1 MADLLALD
9 LAQQRLLA
17 LAAKPQ
23 QTQTLPLAQLL
34 GRTLAQ
40 DLKAEINV
48 PPADNSAMDG
58 YAFHSDDW
66 QQGKVFKVSQR
77 ISAGSQA
84 QPLVKGT
91 AARIFTGAEIPS
103 GANCVVMQE
112 KCEASEDGSKVEI
125 LQQAQAGNNIRP
137 KGQDISAGQVI
148 LCAGTVLAAQ
158 HLGLLASLGLT
169 EIAVR
174 APLKVG
180 VLTTGDELVEPGL
193 PLIEGQIYNSNR
205 YQLQALLEQL
215 GVEVVDLGVAKDR
228 PEDIRERLIQGADNA
243 DLIVSC
249 GGVSVGEE
257 DHVKAQVEALGQLD
271 VWRLAIKPGKPL
283 AFGKVQE
290 TPFVGLPGNP
300 VAVFATFQLLLKP
313 FLQQMLGQPPQLQSK
328 LSAKADFSWRGNKI
342 RQEFLRCSLNEQG
355 ELSLFGNQ
363 SSGALSSVTASDCL
377 AQVGIAQDIEVG
389 DSLPIWLI

>member
-1 MADLLALD
+1 M
-9 LAQQRLLA
+9 A
-17 LAAKPQ
+17 LAKTQQ

-34 GRTLAQ
+34 GRTTAEELVAQ
-40 DLKAEINV
+40 IDV

-58 YAFHSDDW
+58 YAFHCDDW
-66 QQGKVFKVSQR
+66 QEGKEFQLSQR
-77 ISAGSQA
+77 ISAGCQA
-84 QPLVKGT
+84 QPLAKGS
-91 AARIFTGAEIPS
+91 AARIFTGAEIPV

-112 KCEASEDGSKVEI
+112 KCELSVDGSRVKV

-137 KGQDISAGQVI
+137 RGQDISAGQVI
-148 LCAGTVLAAQ
+148 LAAGTVLAAQ

-169 EIAVR
+169 EMAVR
-174 APLKVG
+174 APAV
-180 VLTTGDELVEPGL
+180 VAILTTGDELVEPGL
-193 PLIEGQIYNSNR
+193 PLREGQIYNSNR
-205 YQLQALLEQL
+205 YQLQALLQQL
-215 GVEVVDLGVAKDR
+215 GVEVVDLGVAKDQ
-228 PEDIRERLIQGADNA
+228 PEDIRARLMQGAEHA

-313 FLQQMLGQPPQLQSK
+313 FLQQMLGQAPQLCTN
-328 LSAKADFSWRGNKI
+328 LSAKAGFSWRGNKI

-377 AQVGIAQDIEVG
+377 AQVGIAQDIEMG